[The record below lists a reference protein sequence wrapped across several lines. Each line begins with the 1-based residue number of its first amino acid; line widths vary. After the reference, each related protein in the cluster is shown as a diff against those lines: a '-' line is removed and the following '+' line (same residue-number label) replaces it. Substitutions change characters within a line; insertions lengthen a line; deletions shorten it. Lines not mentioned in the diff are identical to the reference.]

1 MKVEFD
7 KSFDKSLEKIRDK
20 SLFPKIER
28 IINNLEKAKS
38 LADIPNLKKLSGF
51 KDYYRIRIGDYRLGF
66 EKINNT
72 TLRLLIIANRKDIYK
87 LFP

>member
-38 LADIPNLKKLSGF
+38 IADIPNLKKLSGF
-51 KDYYRIRIGDYRLGF
+51 KDYYRIRIGDYRLGI

-72 TLRLLIIANRKDIYK
+72 TLRLIIIANRKDIYK